1 MIKCVFLLRR
11 QPHLSREEFL
21 AYWRNQHAKLAAEVS
36 KTMRMKRY
44 VQLHPLQHP
53 MGELLAQSRGSQ
65 LMDWDGITECWW
77 DSFDDLALVAGSAGE
92 IAEKVLADEKSFVDL
107 TRSEMMFFEENVV
120 LGAPTPAVP

>member
-21 AYWRNQHAKLAAEVS
+21 AYWRNKHAPLAQQVS
-36 KTMRMKRY
+36 GTMRMKRY
-44 VQLHPLQHP
+44 VQLHPLDHP
-53 MGELLAQSRGSQ
+53 MGALLAQSRNSK

-107 TRSEMMFFEENVV
+107 SRSEMMFFEENEVV
-120 LGAPTPAVP
+120 G